1 MVGRWYHTILTYTL
15 TPTSQRTRAVAPP
28 GQKVASWNRNFDK
41 TDNGIFH
48 AATGSSD
55 GLARTVSTLSIWC
68 WIWRRAARE
77 RELGSLL
84 QFASHVVECHNFSL
98 GSSSFS
104 KRLLCVTASC
114 CIWSTQRTRRRSL
127 HELRRRSWS
136 WHSKFW
142 RLVHPDGNAGRAWW
156 SSFCAERI
164 LSFVRDEFGH
174 CLQKGAWCS
183 QTV

>member
-1 MVGRWYHTILTYTL
+1 MEYFMPPPDP
-15 TPTSQRTRAVAPP
+15 PTDSQEQYQHYQYGAGYDAVPHAN
-28 GQKVASWNRNFDK
+28 VSW
-41 TDNGIFH
+41 GH
-48 AATGSSD
+48 
-55 GLARTVSTLSIWC
+55 C
-68 WIWRRAARE
+68 C
-77 RELGSLL
+77 
-84 QFASHVVECHNFSL
+84 QFASHVLECHNIIYFPW
-98 GSSSFS
+98 GHQESS
-104 KRLLCVTASC
+104 KPLLCVTASC

-156 SSFCAERI
+156 SSFSAERI

-174 CLQKGAWCS
+174 CLQKGAWCP

>member
-1 MVGRWYHTILTYTL
+1 MVVL
-15 TPTSQRTRAVAPP
+15 TPQRTCCCPAPP
-28 GQKVASWNRNFDK
+28 ESCIDGWTRNFDK
-41 TDNGIFH
+41 TDHGIFH
-48 AATGSSD
+48 AATGSSY
-55 GLARTVSTLSIWC
+55 GLAGTVSTLSIWC

-77 RELGSLL
+77 LGALL
-84 QFASHVVECHNFSL
+84 QFASHVIECHNIIYFPWGHL
-98 GSSSFS
+98 VFY
-104 KRLLCVTASC
+104 KPLLCVTASC

-142 RLVHPDGNAGRAWW
+142 RLVHPDGNAARAWW